1 MNGHARHKRAAK
13 TSSSAPSCVDASLTN
28 LLGCY
33 KERLCLL
40 CRALGPPPD
49 PPHLSRRTSR
59 RSTKLRPINPPT
71 LPFLFGTVSQSARK
85 KKKSLCVVF
94 GSGQFSATICLL
106 LIALSVS
113 PISLLL
119 SLSSSLFLDIPA
131 NTSKL
136 QALFF
141 SLLHSCVSFFPKILE
156 NLAKVAAALRPR
168 WRLATPPALCLF
180 ILKRAGRCWLLISCT

>member
-28 LLGCY
+28 LFGCY
-33 KERLCLL
+33 KERLCVL

-49 PPHLSRRTSR
+49 PPPPLLSHLSQVDKAPPHQPPRRHFFSEL
-59 RSTKLRPINPPT
+59 S
-71 LPFLFGTVSQSARK
+71 VSPRA

-136 QALFF
+136 EALFF
-141 SLLHSCVSFFPKILE
+141 PFCIRASHFFQK
-156 NLAKVAAALRPR
+156 
-168 WRLATPPALCLF
+168 
-180 ILKRAGRCWLLISCT
+180 S

>member
-28 LLGCY
+28 LFGCY

-40 CRALGPPPD
+40 CRALGPSLPPPLLSHLSQVD
-49 PPHLSRRTSR
+49 KAPPHQPPRRHFFSELS
-59 RSTKLRPINPPT
+59 
-71 LPFLFGTVSQSARK
+71 VSPCA

-136 QALFF
+136 EALFF
-141 SLLHSCVSFFPKILE
+141 SLLHSCISFFPKILE

>member
-28 LLGCY
+28 LFGCY
-33 KERLCLL
+33 RERLCLL
-40 CRALGPPPD
+40 CRALGPPPK

-59 RSTKLRPINPPT
+59 RSTKLLPINPHAT
-71 LPFLFGTVSQSARK
+71 ISFRSCQSVRAQK
-85 KKKSLCVVF
+85 KNSLCVVF

-113 PISLLL
+113 PISLFL
-119 SLSSSLFLDIPA
+119 SLSRHPCQHQQIGGS
-131 NTSKL
+131 
-136 QALFF
+136 FF
-141 SLLHSCVSFFPKILE
+141 SILHSCVSFFPKILE

-180 ILKRAGRCWLLISCT
+180 ILKRASRRWLLISCT